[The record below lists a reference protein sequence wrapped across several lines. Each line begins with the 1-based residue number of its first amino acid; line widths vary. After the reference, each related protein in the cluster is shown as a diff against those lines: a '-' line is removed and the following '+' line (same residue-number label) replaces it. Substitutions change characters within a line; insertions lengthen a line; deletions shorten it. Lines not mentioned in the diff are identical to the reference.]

1 MTRSAQRGF
10 TLLEVLLALVIFAGA
25 SLALISSLNGQ
36 MQASSQIQELT
47 MGGWVADNYL
57 AEQQLNP
64 VSEDGTTKGKTEM
77 AGRSWSWESKVS
89 HRDEL
94 VVVTITVTLENGQK
108 KTLERLSPAQ
118 TEIEK

>member
-64 VSEDGTTKGKTEM
+64 VSEDGSTKGKTEM

-94 VVVTITVTLENGQK
+94 VVQTITVTLENGQK

-118 TEIEK
+118 IEIEK

>member
-57 AEQQLNP
+57 ADQQLNP
-64 VSEDGTTKGKTEM
+64 VSEDGSTKGKTEM

-89 HRDEL
+89 QRDEL
-94 VVVTITVTLENGQK
+94 VVQTITVTLENGQK

>member
-1 MTRSAQRGF
+1 MTRSAQKGF

-64 VSEDGTTKGKTEM
+64 VSEDGSTKGKTEM

-94 VVVTITVTLENGQK
+94 AVETITITLENGQK

>member
-1 MTRSAQRGF
+1 MTRPLHKGF

-94 VVVTITVTLENGQK
+94 VVQTITVTLENGQK

>member
-64 VSEDGTTKGKTEM
+64 VNEDGTTKGKTEM

-94 VVVTITVTLENGQK
+94 VVETITVTLENGQK